1 MELSGAVHI
10 FMGIYVTIIIKGQKA
25 ISLRG
30 SEGVLRKAGRK
41 EGHRGGVRPT
51 KEKGNVIKL
60 YIT

>member
-41 EGHRGGVRPT
+41 KGTGVGLDQQKRRGM
-51 KEKGNVIKL
+51 
-60 YIT
+60 